1 MRFELKSNGNLNTS
15 AWGLPAANS
24 VNTVLRRSHELL
36 EILMILNRSE
46 SATKASPANNG
57 PLSFGD
63 GNISIVDEHVGVQEQ
78 YDFSP
83 LGVNFYFYANYV
95 NKFSFVL
102 YTNIAAMQ
110 TTYWTSYECNCG
122 LLKTMFEKFYQNCT
136 RRM

>member
-1 MRFELKSNGNLNTS
+1 
-15 AWGLPAANS
+15 
-24 VNTVLRRSHELL
+24 
-36 EILMILNRSE
+36 MILNRSE
-46 SATKASPANNG
+46 SATKSSPANNG

-83 LGVNFYFYANYV
+83 LYANYV

-102 YTNIAAMQ
+102 STNMAAMQ